1 MFLLGLLILS
11 ACTND
16 EYLAQRTEVEE
27 GIPTVVKLS
36 VTIPMSGK
44 IETKAFSDSGV
55 ADLYVFSFKK
65 DNDEFITAQKYTELS
80 GSTIS
85 FSTLSGEQRIFAIG
99 NVDYD
104 MFPGLSERLESWLGN
119 NHPSKSDLTSL
130 LAEVGGD
137 KAVQFANTTSLVSG
151 LWNNEDDT
159 KDYCTVKVDG
169 TLVEKGKIYLKRVAA
184 KVTFKIE
191 VADGREFKLKIS
203 DMDQPLGYAIGNSL
217 EVMEAI
223 ELLKGN
229 GPKDLLEL
237 TLTIGSN
244 MLLCAKKAETE
255 EQARKRLEE
264 NIANGKEG
272 CNSADDREKLSKGSL
287 RNSPPEGRVF
297 TYVDK
302 PATYVLLKGSY
313 YAKDTDGKETSA
325 EVVYC
330 IHLGLGAG
338 SSDKVDHKDFST
350 KRNMNYTY
358 NIQIEGVE
366 SIKTEVTA
374 TDNNVWRQEGDV
386 TVSGEGKSIQLDA
399 HFEARKITFHKS
411 DFKTTDLRVYVKD
424 PLTNFQLTEF
434 SELKEESKN
443 WVSFK
448 SLKDV
453 PVEETYKYPDEKHVS
468 ELLSVEEL
476 LTELNKWAKGEN
488 SLLAPTNEGAIEF
501 VCFVNEYYYQSI
513 MWPEFV
519 NTLDRE
525 FFIMDK
531 TQKQTSGGNSTLTS
545 DASFVIKQHSIQTIY
560 DLNKG
565 EDYNAW
571 GIETINETG
580 LLNTTTNPSKI
591 KDIAYGRLNLPD
603 FSGKGWSTFLDY
615 SKESNSNQMKDD
627 YKNAYYACLQRN
639 RDENGDGVIDS
650 KEKKWYLASSG
661 QYISLWLGRSSLSAE
676 SSLFN
681 IDDWVKEGFAKNIPA
696 KYHYIPSNND
706 GKVVFWAEEGITIGN
721 DDSHTTG
728 KIRNYRCIRDL
739 NMKGMDENNLD
750 RKKAP
755 ETLFKISSVDPKA
768 LTVTFD
774 YLNANSLK
782 PAPSMNEL
790 DPHNERDNDINRV
803 YKSFCIVRG
812 SVSSNQV
819 GGTWKAKTNLTNP
832 CNRIMNEHGWRMPN
846 QAELSVIYLVGTDA
860 SAYGSY
866 KKNEFNGLKGQT
878 VFARTSYSGIA
889 KNGKSGQHAYRLLAN
904 EHISL
909 VEKTGYTGFI
919 RCVKDNYK

>member
-1 MFLLGLLILS
+1 MMKQYIMFLLGLLILS

-191 VADGREFKLKIS
+191 VADGREFKLKS
-203 DMDQPLGYAIGNSL
+203 YQVC
-217 EVMEAI
+217 EV
-223 ELLKGN
+223 
-229 GPKDLLEL
+229 PKKVNVWEGSTSEEIVSYSTQEL
-237 TLTIGSN
+237 TISRDEGFFTFY
-244 MLLCAKKAETE
+244 MP
-255 EQARKRLEE
+255 E

-832 CNRIMNEHGWRMPN
+832 CNRIINEHGWRMPN

>member
-1 MFLLGLLILS
+1 M
-11 ACTND
+11 
-16 EYLAQRTEVEE
+16 
-27 GIPTVVKLS
+27 
-36 VTIPMSGK
+36 
-44 IETKAFSDSGV
+44 
-55 ADLYVFSFKK
+55 
-65 DNDEFITAQKYTELS
+65 
-80 GSTIS
+80 
-85 FSTLSGEQRIFAIG
+85 
-99 NVDYD
+99 
-104 MFPGLSERLESWLGN
+104 GN

-191 VADGREFKLKIS
+191 VADGREFKLKS
-203 DMDQPLGYAIGNSL
+203 YQVC
-217 EVMEAI
+217 EV
-223 ELLKGN
+223 
-229 GPKDLLEL
+229 PKKVNVWEGSTSEEIVSYSTQEL
-237 TLTIGSN
+237 TISKDEGFFTFY
-244 MLLCAKKAETE
+244 MP
-255 EQARKRLEE
+255 E

>member
-1 MFLLGLLILS
+1 MMKQYIMFLLGLLILS

-16 EYLAQRTEVEE
+16 EYLAQRTSVEE

-191 VADGREFKLKIS
+191 VADGREFKLKS
-203 DMDQPLGYAIGNSL
+203 YQVC
-217 EVMEAI
+217 EV
-223 ELLKGN
+223 
-229 GPKDLLEL
+229 PKKVNVWEGSTSEEIVSYSTQEL
-237 TLTIGSN
+237 TISKDEGFFTFY
-244 MLLCAKKAETE
+244 MP
-255 EQARKRLEE
+255 E

>member
-1 MFLLGLLILS
+1 MMKQYIMFLLGLLILS

-191 VADGREFKLKIS
+191 VADGREFKLKS
-203 DMDQPLGYAIGNSL
+203 YQVC
-217 EVMEAI
+217 EV
-223 ELLKGN
+223 
-229 GPKDLLEL
+229 PKKVNVWEGSTSEEIVSYSTQEL
-237 TLTIGSN
+237 TISRDEGFFTFY
-244 MLLCAKKAETE
+244 MP
-255 EQARKRLEE
+255 E

-706 GKVVFWAEEGITIGN
+706 GKVVFWAEEGITISN

>member
-1 MFLLGLLILS
+1 MKQYIMFLLGLLILS

-191 VADGREFKLKIS
+191 VADGREFKLKS
-203 DMDQPLGYAIGNSL
+203 YQVC
-217 EVMEAI
+217 EVPKKVNVW
-223 ELLKGN
+223 KGSTSEEIVSYSTQ
-229 GPKDLLEL
+229 EL
-237 TLTIGSN
+237 TISRDEGFFTFY
-244 MLLCAKKAETE
+244 MP
-255 EQARKRLEE
+255 E

>member
-1 MFLLGLLILS
+1 MKQYIMFLLGLLILS

-44 IETKAFSDSGV
+44 IETKAFSSIGV

-191 VADGREFKLKIS
+191 VADGREFKLKS
-203 DMDQPLGYAIGNSL
+203 YQVC
-217 EVMEAI
+217 EV
-223 ELLKGN
+223 
-229 GPKDLLEL
+229 PKKVNVWEGSTSEEIVSYSTQEL
-237 TLTIGSN
+237 TISRDEGFFTFY
-244 MLLCAKKAETE
+244 MP
-255 EQARKRLEE
+255 E

>member
-1 MFLLGLLILS
+1 MMKQYIMFLLGLLILS

-191 VADGREFKLKIS
+191 VADGREFKLKS
-203 DMDQPLGYAIGNSL
+203 YQVC
-217 EVMEAI
+217 EV
-223 ELLKGN
+223 
-229 GPKDLLEL
+229 PKKVNVWEGSTSEEIVSYSTQEL
-237 TLTIGSN
+237 TISRDEGFFTFY
-244 MLLCAKKAETE
+244 MP
-255 EQARKRLEE
+255 E

-661 QYISLWLGRSSLSAE
+661 QYISLWLGGSFFSE
-676 SSLFN
+676 EPTLFN

>member
-1 MFLLGLLILS
+1 MMKQYIMFLLGLLILS

-191 VADGREFKLKIS
+191 VADGREFKLKS
-203 DMDQPLGYAIGNSL
+203 YQVC
-217 EVMEAI
+217 EV
-223 ELLKGN
+223 
-229 GPKDLLEL
+229 PKKVNVWEGSTSEEIVSYSTQEL
-237 TLTIGSN
+237 TISRDEGFFTFY
-244 MLLCAKKAETE
+244 MP
-255 EQARKRLEE
+255 E

-661 QYISLWLGRSSLSAE
+661 QYISLWLGRSSLSAG

>member
-1 MFLLGLLILS
+1 MMKQYIMFLLGLLILS

-191 VADGREFKLKIS
+191 VADGREFKLKS
-203 DMDQPLGYAIGNSL
+203 YQVC
-217 EVMEAI
+217 EV
-223 ELLKGN
+223 
-229 GPKDLLEL
+229 PKKVNVWEGSTSEEIVSYSTQEL
-237 TLTIGSN
+237 TISRDEGFFTFY
-244 MLLCAKKAETE
+244 MP
-255 EQARKRLEE
+255 E

-661 QYISLWLGRSSLSAE
+661 QYISLWLGRLSLSAE

>member
-1 MFLLGLLILS
+1 MMKQYIMFLLGLLILS

-191 VADGREFKLKIS
+191 VADGREFKLKS
-203 DMDQPLGYAIGNSL
+203 YQVC
-217 EVMEAI
+217 EV
-223 ELLKGN
+223 
-229 GPKDLLEL
+229 PKKVNVWEGSTSEEIVSYSTQEL
-237 TLTIGSN
+237 TISRDEGFFTFY
-244 MLLCAKKAETE
+244 MP
-255 EQARKRLEE
+255 E

-338 SSDKVDHKDFST
+338 SSDRVDHKDFST

>member
-1 MFLLGLLILS
+1 MMKQYIMFLLGLLILS

-191 VADGREFKLKIS
+191 VADGREFKLKS
-203 DMDQPLGYAIGNSL
+203 YQVC
-217 EVMEAI
+217 EV
-223 ELLKGN
+223 
-229 GPKDLLEL
+229 PKKVNVWEGSTSEEIVSYSTQEL
-237 TLTIGSN
+237 TISRDEGFFTFY
-244 MLLCAKKAETE
+244 MP
-255 EQARKRLEE
+255 E

-338 SSDKVDHKDFST
+338 RSDKVDHKDFST

>member
-1 MFLLGLLILS
+1 MMKQYIMFLLGLLILS

-191 VADGREFKLKIS
+191 VADGREFKLKS
-203 DMDQPLGYAIGNSL
+203 YQVC
-217 EVMEAI
+217 EV
-223 ELLKGN
+223 
-229 GPKDLLEL
+229 PKKVNVWEGSTSEEIVSYSTQEL
-237 TLTIGSN
+237 TISRDEGFFTFY
-244 MLLCAKKAETE
+244 MP
-255 EQARKRLEE
+255 E

-399 HFEARKITFHKS
+399 HFEARKITLHKS

>member
-1 MFLLGLLILS
+1 MMKQYIMFLLGLLILS

-191 VADGREFKLKIS
+191 VADGREFKLKS
-203 DMDQPLGYAIGNSL
+203 YQVC
-217 EVMEAI
+217 EV
-223 ELLKGN
+223 
-229 GPKDLLEL
+229 PKKVNVWEGSTSEEIVSYSTQEL
-237 TLTIGSN
+237 TISKDEGFFTFY
-244 MLLCAKKAETE
+244 MP
-255 EQARKRLEE
+255 E

-374 TDNNVWRQEGDV
+374 TDNNVWRQEGNV

>member
-1 MFLLGLLILS
+1 MMKQYIMFLLGLLILS

-191 VADGREFKLKIS
+191 VADGREFKLKS
-203 DMDQPLGYAIGNSL
+203 YQVC
-217 EVMEAI
+217 EV
-223 ELLKGN
+223 
-229 GPKDLLEL
+229 PKKVNVWEGSTSEEIVSYSTQEL
-237 TLTIGSN
+237 TISRDEGFFTFY
-244 MLLCAKKAETE
+244 MP
-255 EQARKRLEE
+255 E

-846 QAELSVIYLVGTDA
+846 QAEFSVIYLVGTDA

>member
-1 MFLLGLLILS
+1 MKQYIMFLLGLLILS

-191 VADGREFKLKIS
+191 VADGREFKLKS
-203 DMDQPLGYAIGNSL
+203 YQVC
-217 EVMEAI
+217 EV
-223 ELLKGN
+223 
-229 GPKDLLEL
+229 PKKVNVWEGSTSEEIVSYSTQEL
-237 TLTIGSN
+237 TISRDEGFFTFY
-244 MLLCAKKAETE
+244 MP
-255 EQARKRLEE
+255 E

-728 KIRNYRCIRDL
+728 KIRNYQCIRDL

>member
-1 MFLLGLLILS
+1 MMKQYIMFLLGLLILS

-191 VADGREFKLKIS
+191 VADGREFKLKS
-203 DMDQPLGYAIGNSL
+203 YQVC
-217 EVMEAI
+217 EV
-223 ELLKGN
+223 
-229 GPKDLLEL
+229 PKKVNVWEGSTSEEIVSYSTQEL
-237 TLTIGSN
+237 TISRDEGFFTFY
-244 MLLCAKKAETE
+244 MP
-255 EQARKRLEE
+255 E

-728 KIRNYRCIRDL
+728 KIRNYQCIRDL

>member
-1 MFLLGLLILS
+1 MMKQYIMFLLGLLILS

-44 IETKAFSDSGV
+44 IETKAFSDSDV

-191 VADGREFKLKIS
+191 VADGREFKLKS
-203 DMDQPLGYAIGNSL
+203 YQVC
-217 EVMEAI
+217 EV
-223 ELLKGN
+223 
-229 GPKDLLEL
+229 PKKVNVWEGSTSEEIVSYSTQEL
-237 TLTIGSN
+237 TISKDEGFFTFY
-244 MLLCAKKAETE
+244 MP
-255 EQARKRLEE
+255 E

>member
-1 MFLLGLLILS
+1 MMKQYIMFLLGLLILS

-191 VADGREFKLKIS
+191 VADGREFKLKS
-203 DMDQPLGYAIGNSL
+203 YHVC
-217 EVMEAI
+217 EV
-223 ELLKGN
+223 
-229 GPKDLLEL
+229 PKKVNVWEGSTSEEIVSYSTQEL
-237 TLTIGSN
+237 TISKDEGFFTFY
-244 MLLCAKKAETE
+244 MP
-255 EQARKRLEE
+255 E

>member
-1 MFLLGLLILS
+1 MMKQYIMFLLGLLILS

-191 VADGREFKLKIS
+191 VADGREFKLKS
-203 DMDQPLGYAIGNSL
+203 YQVC
-217 EVMEAI
+217 EV
-223 ELLKGN
+223 
-229 GPKDLLEL
+229 PKKVNVWEGSTSEEIVSYSTQEL
-237 TLTIGSN
+237 TISRDEGFFTFY
-244 MLLCAKKAETE
+244 MP
-255 EQARKRLEE
+255 E

-721 DDSHTTG
+721 DDSHTAG

>member
-1 MFLLGLLILS
+1 MMKQYIMFLLGLLILS

-191 VADGREFKLKIS
+191 VADGREFKLKS
-203 DMDQPLGYAIGNSL
+203 YQVC
-217 EVMEAI
+217 EV
-223 ELLKGN
+223 
-229 GPKDLLEL
+229 PKKVNVWEGSTSEEIVSYSTQEL
-237 TLTIGSN
+237 TISRDEGFFTFY
-244 MLLCAKKAETE
+244 MP
-255 EQARKRLEE
+255 E

-846 QAELSVIYLVGTDA
+846 QVELSVIYLVGTDA

>member
-65 DNDEFITAQKYTELS
+65 DNDEFIIAQKYTELS

-191 VADGREFKLKIS
+191 VADGREFKLKS
-203 DMDQPLGYAIGNSL
+203 YQVC
-217 EVMEAI
+217 EV
-223 ELLKGN
+223 
-229 GPKDLLEL
+229 PKKVNVWEGSTSEEIVSYSTQEL
-237 TLTIGSN
+237 TISRDEGFFTFY
-244 MLLCAKKAETE
+244 MP
-255 EQARKRLEE
+255 E

>member
-1 MFLLGLLILS
+1 MMKQYIMFLLGLLILS

-191 VADGREFKLKIS
+191 VADGREFKLKSYQVCEVPKKVNVWEGSTSEEIVSYSTQELIIS
-203 DMDQPLGYAIGNSL
+203 RDEGFFTFYMP
-217 EVMEAI
+217 
-223 ELLKGN
+223 
-229 GPKDLLEL
+229 
-237 TLTIGSN
+237 
-244 MLLCAKKAETE
+244 
-255 EQARKRLEE
+255 E

>member
-1 MFLLGLLILS
+1 MMKQYIMFLLGLLILS

-169 TLVEKGKIYLKRVAA
+169 TLVEKGKIYLQRVAA

-191 VADGREFKLKIS
+191 VADGREFKLKS
-203 DMDQPLGYAIGNSL
+203 YQVC
-217 EVMEAI
+217 EV
-223 ELLKGN
+223 
-229 GPKDLLEL
+229 PKKVNVWEGSTSEEIVSYSTQEL
-237 TLTIGSN
+237 TISRDEGFFTFY
-244 MLLCAKKAETE
+244 MP
-255 EQARKRLEE
+255 E

>member
-1 MFLLGLLILS
+1 MMKQYIMLLLGLLIIS

-191 VADGREFKLKIS
+191 VADGREFKLKS
-203 DMDQPLGYAIGNSL
+203 YQVC
-217 EVMEAI
+217 EV
-223 ELLKGN
+223 
-229 GPKDLLEL
+229 PKKVNVWEGSTSEEIVSYSTQEL
-237 TLTIGSN
+237 TISRDEGFFTFY
-244 MLLCAKKAETE
+244 MP
-255 EQARKRLEE
+255 E

>member
-1 MFLLGLLILS
+1 MMKQYIMFLLGLLILS

-191 VADGREFKLKIS
+191 VADGREFKLKS
-203 DMDQPLGYAIGNSL
+203 YQVC
-217 EVMEAI
+217 EV
-223 ELLKGN
+223 
-229 GPKDLLEL
+229 PKKVNVWEGSTSEEIVSYSTQEL
-237 TLTIGSN
+237 TISKDEGFFTFY
-244 MLLCAKKAETE
+244 MP
-255 EQARKRLEE
+255 E

>member
-1 MFLLGLLILS
+1 MKQYIMFLLGLLILS

-191 VADGREFKLKIS
+191 VADGREFKLKS
-203 DMDQPLGYAIGNSL
+203 YQVC
-217 EVMEAI
+217 EV
-223 ELLKGN
+223 
-229 GPKDLLEL
+229 PKKVNVWEGSTSEEIVSYSTQEL
-237 TLTIGSN
+237 TISKDEGFFTFY
-244 MLLCAKKAETE
+244 MP
-255 EQARKRLEE
+255 E

-338 SSDKVDHKDFST
+338 SSDKVDLKDFST

-358 NIQIEGVE
+358 YIQIEGVE

>member
-1 MFLLGLLILS
+1 MKQYIMFLLGLLILS

-191 VADGREFKLKIS
+191 VADGREFKLKS
-203 DMDQPLGYAIGNSL
+203 YQVC
-217 EVMEAI
+217 EV
-223 ELLKGN
+223 
-229 GPKDLLEL
+229 PKKVNVWEGSTSEEIVSYSTQEL
-237 TLTIGSN
+237 TISRDEGFFTFY
-244 MLLCAKKAETE
+244 MP
-255 EQARKRLEE
+255 E

-782 PAPSMNEL
+782 TAPSMNEL

>member
-191 VADGREFKLKIS
+191 VADGREFKLKS
-203 DMDQPLGYAIGNSL
+203 YQVC
-217 EVMEAI
+217 EV
-223 ELLKGN
+223 
-229 GPKDLLEL
+229 PKKVNVWGGSTSEEIVSYSTQEL
-237 TLTIGSN
+237 TISRDEGFFTFY
-244 MLLCAKKAETE
+244 MP
-255 EQARKRLEE
+255 E

-272 CNSADDREKLSKGSL
+272 CNSADDREKLSKGAL

-889 KNGKSGQHAYRLLAN
+889 KNGKSGQHVYRLLAN

>member
-1 MFLLGLLILS
+1 MMKQYIMFLLGLLILS

-191 VADGREFKLKIS
+191 VADGREFKLKS
-203 DMDQPLGYAIGNSL
+203 YQVC
-217 EVMEAI
+217 EV
-223 ELLKGN
+223 
-229 GPKDLLEL
+229 PKKVNVWEGSTSEEIVSYSTQEL
-237 TLTIGSN
+237 TISRDEGFFTFY
-244 MLLCAKKAETE
+244 MP
-255 EQARKRLEE
+255 E

-774 YLNANSLK
+774 YLSANSLK

>member
-1 MFLLGLLILS
+1 MMKQYIMFLLGLLILS

-191 VADGREFKLKIS
+191 VADGREFKLKS
-203 DMDQPLGYAIGNSL
+203 YQVC
-217 EVMEAI
+217 EV
-223 ELLKGN
+223 
-229 GPKDLLEL
+229 PKKVNVWEGSTSEEIVSYSTQEL
-237 TLTIGSN
+237 TISKDEGFFTFY
-244 MLLCAKKAETE
+244 MP
-255 EQARKRLEE
+255 E

-782 PAPSMNEL
+782 PTPSMNEL

>member
-191 VADGREFKLKIS
+191 VADGREFKLKS
-203 DMDQPLGYAIGNSL
+203 YQVC
-217 EVMEAI
+217 EV
-223 ELLKGN
+223 
-229 GPKDLLEL
+229 PKKVNVWEGSTSEEIVSYSTQEL
-237 TLTIGSN
+237 TISRDEGFFTFY
-244 MLLCAKKAETE
+244 MP
-255 EQARKRLEE
+255 E

-661 QYISLWLGRSSLSAE
+661 QYISLWLGR
-676 SSLFN
+676 FN

>member
-1 MFLLGLLILS
+1 MMKQYIMFLLGLLILS

-104 MFPGLSERLESWLGN
+104 MFPGLSERLESWLVN

-191 VADGREFKLKIS
+191 VADGREFKLKS
-203 DMDQPLGYAIGNSL
+203 YQVC
-217 EVMEAI
+217 EV
-223 ELLKGN
+223 
-229 GPKDLLEL
+229 PKKVNVWEGSTSEEIVSYSTQEL
-237 TLTIGSN
+237 TISKDEGFFTFY
-244 MLLCAKKAETE
+244 MP
-255 EQARKRLEE
+255 E

>member
-1 MFLLGLLILS
+1 MMKQYIMFLLGLLILS

-191 VADGREFKLKIS
+191 VADGREFKLKS
-203 DMDQPLGYAIGNSL
+203 YQVC
-217 EVMEAI
+217 EV
-223 ELLKGN
+223 
-229 GPKDLLEL
+229 PKKVNVWEGSTSEEIVSYSTQEL
-237 TLTIGSN
+237 TISKDEGFFTFY
-244 MLLCAKKAETE
+244 MP
-255 EQARKRLEE
+255 E

-603 FSGKGWSTFLDY
+603 FSGKGWSSFLDY

>member
-1 MFLLGLLILS
+1 MKQYIMFLLGLLILS

-191 VADGREFKLKIS
+191 VADGREFKLKS
-203 DMDQPLGYAIGNSL
+203 YQVC
-217 EVMEAI
+217 EV
-223 ELLKGN
+223 
-229 GPKDLLEL
+229 PKKVNVWEGSTSEEIVSYSTQEL
-237 TLTIGSN
+237 TISKDEGFFTFY
-244 MLLCAKKAETE
+244 MP
-255 EQARKRLEE
+255 E

-728 KIRNYRCIRDL
+728 KIRNYRCIRL
-739 NMKGMDENNLD
+739 MNMKGMDENNLD

>member
-1 MFLLGLLILS
+1 MMKQYIMFLLGLLILS

-169 TLVEKGKIYLKRVAA
+169 TLVEKCKIYLKRVAA

-191 VADGREFKLKIS
+191 VADGREFKLKS
-203 DMDQPLGYAIGNSL
+203 YQVC
-217 EVMEAI
+217 EV
-223 ELLKGN
+223 
-229 GPKDLLEL
+229 PKKVNVWEGSTSEEIVSYSTQEL
-237 TLTIGSN
+237 TISRDEGFFTFY
-244 MLLCAKKAETE
+244 MP
-255 EQARKRLEE
+255 E

>member
-1 MFLLGLLILS
+1 MMKQYIMFLLGLLILS

-191 VADGREFKLKIS
+191 VADGREFKLKS
-203 DMDQPLGYAIGNSL
+203 YQVC
-217 EVMEAI
+217 EV
-223 ELLKGN
+223 
-229 GPKDLLEL
+229 PKKVNVWEGSTSEEIVSYSTQEL
-237 TLTIGSN
+237 TISKDEGFFTFY
-244 MLLCAKKAETE
+244 MP
-255 EQARKRLEE
+255 E

-545 DASFVIKQHSIQTIY
+545 EASFVIKQHSIQTIY

>member
-1 MFLLGLLILS
+1 MMKQYIMFLLGLLILS

-191 VADGREFKLKIS
+191 VADGREFKLKS
-203 DMDQPLGYAIGNSL
+203 YQVC
-217 EVMEAI
+217 EV
-223 ELLKGN
+223 
-229 GPKDLLEL
+229 PKKVNVWEGSTSEEIVSYSTQEL
-237 TLTIGSN
+237 TISRDEGFFTFY
-244 MLLCAKKAETE
+244 MP
-255 EQARKRLEE
+255 E

-755 ETLFKISSVDPKA
+755 ETIFKISSVDPKA

>member
-1 MFLLGLLILS
+1 MMKQYIMFLLGLLILS

-191 VADGREFKLKIS
+191 VADGREFKLKS
-203 DMDQPLGYAIGNSL
+203 YQVC
-217 EVMEAI
+217 EV
-223 ELLKGN
+223 
-229 GPKDLLEL
+229 PKKVNVWEGSTSEEIVSYSTQEL
-237 TLTIGSN
+237 TISRDEGFFTFY
-244 MLLCAKKAETE
+244 MP
-255 EQARKRLEE
+255 E

-591 KDIAYGRLNLPD
+591 KDITYGRLNLPD

>member
-191 VADGREFKLKIS
+191 VADGREFKLKS
-203 DMDQPLGYAIGNSL
+203 YQVC
-217 EVMEAI
+217 EV
-223 ELLKGN
+223 
-229 GPKDLLEL
+229 PKKVNVWEGSTSEEIVSYSTQEL
-237 TLTIGSN
+237 TISKDEGFFTFY
-244 MLLCAKKAETE
+244 MP
-255 EQARKRLEE
+255 E

-302 PATYVLLKGSY
+302 LATYVLLKGSY